1 MLIFHSKNKMWLI
14 HTNPETTNPPRKTS
28 QSQSWALKNTT
39 TNMQHQSKIIA
50 TVAGSF
56 KVARLQNR
64 SSSSQVCNTWP
75 GSRGWGW
82 ASLCGSGKWAG
93 QSELYTSEGATP
105 SEAGA
110 CREAN
115 VNWLVFARVAHFACG
130 GGCRTVTS
138 SDAVWVWSVWKFGV
152 VGWICAKNHAVYQKI
167 IRVEAQ
173 WPKRS
178 LQIYLQRAENELLK
192 ALKCLL
198 PKFSPRYLQVTFEK
212 AEPNRQKKCY
222 WSELPFI

>member
-1 MLIFHSKNKMWLI
+1 MWYITLT

-56 KVARLQNR
+56 KVARLQNC
-64 SSSSQVCNTWP
+64 SSSSQVCDTWP

-115 VNWLVFARVAHFACG
+115 VNWLVFARIAHFACG
-130 GGCRTVTS
+130 AWRMIPWRPLMRCGCGLS
-138 SDAVWVWSVWKFGV
+138 GNLGWLAESVL
-152 VGWICAKNHAVYQKI
+152 KI
-167 IRVEAQ
+167 TQ
-173 WPKRS
+173 
-178 LQIYLQRAENELLK
+178 
-192 ALKCLL
+192 C
-198 PKFSPRYLQVTFEK
+198 T
-212 AEPNRQKKCY
+212 KKL
-222 WSELPFI
+222 SELRLSDPKGHYRYTCKGQKMNF

>member
-1 MLIFHSKNKMWLI
+1 MLIFHSKNKMWYITLT

-56 KVARLQNR
+56 KVARLQNC
-64 SSSSQVCNTWP
+64 SSSSQVCDTWP

-115 VNWLVFARVAHFACG
+115 VNWLVFARIAHFACG
-130 GGCRTVTS
+130 AWRMTYRDVLWCGVGLVCLEIWGGWLNLC
-138 SDAVWVWSVWKFGV
+138 
-152 VGWICAKNHAVYQKI
+152 
-167 IRVEAQ
+167 
-173 WPKRS
+173 
-178 LQIYLQRAENELLK
+178 
-192 ALKCLL
+192 
-198 PKFSPRYLQVTFEK
+198 
-212 AEPNRQKKCY
+212 
-222 WSELPFI
+222 